1 MIAVLFIVLAVLMVA
16 GVPIFVAL
24 SGSSALALS
33 IFSDLDLVV
42 VIQRMIAGL
51 NKFSLMSIPFFILA
65 ANLMGEG
72 GISKRII
79 NLANAFVGHIKGG
92 LGMVAILASL
102 FFGAISGS
110 APATV
115 VAIGAIL
122 YPALKEKKY
131 SSEYS
136 SGVITAAGSL
146 GIIIPPSVTM
156 IVFGT
161 VTGASVGALFM
172 AGFGAGIIYALM
184 YFIYTIIYARRHP
197 EIERQPKRTWRE
209 KWVAIKGS
217 AWGMGVPVIILGGI
231 YGGFFTPTEAS
242 AVAVVYALFV
252 SMFIYKEMSFKDLL
266 ECIRKSAISTVQ
278 IMILMAGACV
288 FAWILTSEG
297 ITVAIA
303 DAILAISSDKIVI
316 LLLMNIILL
325 IAGMFLDGASI
336 VTILGPLFF
345 PIAMQA
351 GIDPVHLGIVMVVNC
366 AIGMFTPPFGLN
378 LFVASSI
385 TDQPVMKVAK
395 GAIPFIL
402 LSIIA
407 LILITYIPDISL
419 WLPRQIYGT
428 W

>member
-1 MIAVLFIVLAVLMVA
+1 MVTLLFVALIVFMVA

-24 SGSSALALS
+24 SGSSALS
-33 IFSDLDLVV
+33 IAVFSNLDLVV
-42 VIQRMIAGL
+42 IIQRMIAGL

-79 NLANAFVGHIKGG
+79 NLANAFVGHISGG

-122 YPALKEKKY
+122 YPALKEKRY
-131 SSEYS
+131 GVEYS

-156 IVFGT
+156 IVYGT
-161 VTGASVGALFM
+161 VTGASVGSLFI
-172 AGFGAGIIYALM
+172 AGFGAGIVYALM
-184 YFIYTIIYARRHP
+184 YVIYTYFYAKRHP
-197 EIERQPKRTWRE
+197 EIIKQPKTNWSE
-209 KWVAIKGS
+209 KWKAIKES

-231 YGGFFTPTEAS
+231 YGGIFTPTEAS
-242 AVAVVYALFV
+242 AVAVIYALFV
-252 SMFIYKEMSFKDLL
+252 SMVIYRELSFKGLI
-266 ECIRKSAISTVQ
+266 ECIKKSAISTVQ

-303 DAILAISSDKIVI
+303 DAILGVSSNKTVI
-316 LLLMNIILL
+316 LLMMNIILL

-385 TDQPVMKVAK
+385 TEQPVMKVAK
-395 GAIPFIL
+395 GAIPFII

-407 LILITYIPDISL
+407 LILITYIPEISL
-419 WLPRQIYGT
+419 WLPNQVYGG
-428 W
+428 

>member
-1 MIAVLFIVLAVLMVA
+1 MTTILFILLACSMVA
-16 GVPIFVAL
+16 GVPIFISL
-24 SGSSALALS
+24 SGSAAVSLGM
-33 IFSDLDLVV
+33 FSDLNLVV
-42 VIQRMIAGL
+42 VIQRMLAGL

-79 NLANAFVGHIKGG
+79 KLANAFVGHISGG
-92 LGMVAILASL
+92 LGMVAVLGSL

-115 VAIGAIL
+115 VAIGALL
-122 YPALKEKKY
+122 YPALMEKKY
-131 SSEYS
+131 GQEYS
-136 SGVITAAGSL
+136 TGVITAAGSL

-161 VTGASVGALFM
+161 VTGASVGALFIS
-172 AGFGAGIIYALM
+172 GFGAGIVYALL
-184 YFIYTIIYARRHP
+184 YIIYTYVYAKRRP
-197 EIERQPKRTWRE
+197 EIIRQPKTSWKE
-209 KWVAIKGS
+209 KWIAIKES

-231 YGGFFTPTEAS
+231 YGGIFTPTEAS
-242 AVAVVYALFV
+242 AVAVIYSLFV
-252 SMFIYKEMSFKDLL
+252 SMFIYREMGLKEIV
-266 ECIRKSAISTVQ
+266 ECVKKSAISTVQ

-297 ITVAIA
+297 ITIAIA
-303 DAILAISSDKIVI
+303 DAILNISSNKWII
-316 LLLMNIILL
+316 LMLMNVILL

-351 GIDPVHLGIVMVVNC
+351 GVDPIHLGIVMVVNC

-378 LFVASSI
+378 LFVTSSI

-395 GAIPFIL
+395 GAMPFIF
-402 LSIIA
+402 LSLIA
-407 LILITYIPDISL
+407 LLLITYFPQISL
-419 WLPRQIYGT
+419 WLPRQVYGT